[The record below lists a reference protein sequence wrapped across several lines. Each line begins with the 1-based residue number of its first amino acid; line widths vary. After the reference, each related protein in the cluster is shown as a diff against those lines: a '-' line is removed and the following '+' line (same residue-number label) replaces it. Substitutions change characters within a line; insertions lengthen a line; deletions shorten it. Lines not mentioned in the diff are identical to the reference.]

1 MSAISSR
8 LESSQPSTSQS
19 WHTIE
24 AEKALWLLK
33 SDRTQGLT
41 QNQVDQNVQHYGTNE
56 LVETGGRSPLE
67 IFWDQ
72 FKNIM
77 LLMLIAVAIIST
89 ILDVRESLTKGQFI
103 FPKDAVAIF
112 AVVLLNGLLG
122 YLQESGAEKALAA
135 LKNMASSKVRLLRG
149 GKP

>member
-1 MSAISSR
+1 MSGISSR
-8 LESSQPSTSQS
+8 PEISQPSTSQS

-41 QNQVDQNVQHYGTNE
+41 QEQIDQNLQHYGTNE

-67 IFWDQ
+67 ILWDQ

-103 FPKDAVAIF
+103 FPKDAVAIRF
-112 AVVLLNGLLG
+112 LHRIPHSPVL
-122 YLQESGAEKALAA
+122 
-135 LKNMASSKVRLLRG
+135 
-149 GKP
+149 